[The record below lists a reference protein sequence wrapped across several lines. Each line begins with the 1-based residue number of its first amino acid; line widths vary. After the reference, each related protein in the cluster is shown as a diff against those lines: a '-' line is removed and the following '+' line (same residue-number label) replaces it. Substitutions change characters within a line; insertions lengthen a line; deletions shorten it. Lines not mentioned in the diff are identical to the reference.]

1 MASKVNTISR
11 RCSFYVLFLF
21 FHILAPSFSQIRCD
35 LLMMRQKIYETF
47 SFRRKF
53 GDFASLCWLWSLW
66 FGVNIFIFE
75 YIYICI
81 HLQAFELGDDR
92 RHSIWLRTI
101 LSPFEGF
108 SAKLLMPVTWLIGD
122 ASRVSVEMFQGCKK
136 LDTCSRHLL
145 FTKTYDRL

>member
-1 MASKVNTISR
+1 MRLLVSDEN
-11 RCSFYVLFLF
+11 
-21 FHILAPSFSQIRCD
+21 LATLHHFADFGLYD
-35 LLMMRQKIYETF
+35 LELTY
-47 SFRRKF
+47 SY
-53 GDFASLCWLWSLW
+53 L
-66 FGVNIFIFE
+66 NI

-81 HLQAFELGDDR
+81 HLQAFELGYDR

>member
-1 MASKVNTISR
+1 MYIS
-11 RCSFYVLFLF
+11 YILFLF
-21 FHILAPSFSQIRCD
+21 FHILAPSFSQIQCD

-47 SFRRKF
+47 SFRRKWTQCDHF
-53 GDFASLCWLWSLW
+53 GDFAD
-66 FGVNIFIFE
+66 FGLYDLELTYSYLN
-75 YIYICI
+75 IYICI

-92 RHSIWLRTI
+92 RH
-101 LSPFEGF
+101 PFEGF